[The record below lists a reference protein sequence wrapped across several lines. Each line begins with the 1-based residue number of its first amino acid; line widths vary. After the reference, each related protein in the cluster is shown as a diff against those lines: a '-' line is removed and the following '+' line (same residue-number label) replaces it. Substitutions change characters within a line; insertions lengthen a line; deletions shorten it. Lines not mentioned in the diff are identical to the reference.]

1 MRLSKYNYKHRLS
14 DDVLLIMN
22 TLTGAVDLV
31 EPKVARVLFNRS
43 SDTSALNDL
52 DPETRTLLKSR
63 GYLTDMNEE
72 QYVRES
78 LETYYRSHPALQ
90 FTICPTY
97 KCNLACPYCFQSDI
111 HQDSPTLDLAQIN
124 EIFQAMDQMVHLKP
138 EAAVQFE
145 LFGGEPFLARNQ
157 SQVEYI
163 LQQAI
168 ERSWPILSITNGTEL
183 GAYFP
188 FLQKHSA
195 HFRHMQI
202 TLDGPKEI
210 HDQLR
215 KYRNNSGSYDLI
227 CSNITFLLE
236 HHIPVTVRINTG
248 RENVRHLPEMFAGF
262 ERLQWT
268 SSPDFS
274 CQIAP
279 INDNFNT
286 GKVAGF
292 QPESDLLKQL
302 HLLFPDWEATRR
314 RYKVSLGYF
323 MEKKLRILR
332 KSMFDTDDD
341 HYYFDLS
348 GCSASKRHNLVF
360 GADGRLYPCVETV
373 GFPDYSIGSYLQGL
387 HLDEEK
393 WQRWHRD
400 IVVNDKCRHCNLAP
414 LCGGGCVLKGSRD
427 GELSEFESNCSDT
440 RQYLKT
446 YLDLHRDRLLE
457 SYCQ

>member
-1 MRLSKYNYKHRLS
+1 MRLSKYNFKYKLN

-22 TLTGAVDLV
+22 TLSGAVDLV
-31 EPKVARVLFNRS
+31 EPKVARALFNAS
-43 SDTSALNDL
+43 SDSLADL
-52 DPETRTLLKSR
+52 DLETRTLLTGR
-63 GYLTDMNEE
+63 GYLTDKNEE
-72 QYVRES
+72 QFVRES
-78 LETYYRSHPALQ
+78 LDTLYRSRPALH

-97 KCNLACPYCFQSDI
+97 KCNLACPYCFQSGI
-111 HQDSPTLDLAQIN
+111 HQDSPTLTPAQIH
-124 EIFQAMDQMVHLKP
+124 EMFQAMDQMVQKQP
-138 EAAVQFE
+138 DADVQFE

-157 SQVEYI
+157 SLVEHI

-168 ERSWPILSITNGTEL
+168 ERNWPILSITNGSEL

-188 FLQKHSA
+188 FLQKHSV
-195 HFRHMQI
+195 HFHHMQI

-215 KYRNNSGSYDLI
+215 KYRDNSGSFDLI
-227 CSNITFLLE
+227 CANITFLLE
-236 HHIPVTVRINTG
+236 HQIPVTVRINTG
-248 RENVRHLPEMFAGF
+248 RENVRYLPEIFAGF

-286 GKVAGF
+286 GNVTGF
-292 QPESDLLKQL
+292 QPEYELLKQL
-302 HLLFPDWEATRR
+302 HSLFPDWEAARA
-314 RYKVSLGYF
+314 RYRVSLGYF

-332 KSMFDTDDD
+332 KAIFDTDDE

-348 GCSASKRHNLVF
+348 GCSASRLHNLVF
-360 GADGRLYPCVETV
+360 GADGLLYPCVETV

-387 HLDEEK
+387 QLNEEK

-400 IVVNDKCRHCNLAP
+400 IAVNDKCSQCNLAP
-414 LCGGGCVLKGSRD
+414 LCGGGCVLKGSSE
-427 GELSEFESNCSDT
+427 GELREFEASCSFT
-440 RQYLKT
+440 RQYLKA
-446 YLDLHRDRLLE
+446 YLDLHRNRLLE
-457 SYCQ
+457 SYYK